1 MSLAF
6 NAVLVCIS
14 VEHNKDF
21 NLVKKIYLYFY
32 KERLFVCR
40 LLLSAFAQRNF
51 KMLTFFTYF
60 QDNNI
65 LLGIETDVISPVKFT
80 YLLLYRSLWL
90 WHLVW
95 CLSLYVDCW
104 WHLLLKWCW
113 KWSRSQGYA
122 LGLDLHLDLGLSWR
136 FHYLWLL
143 LRNLQCS
150 WERRH
155 GDIHRLQPPW
165 ELWWRCMQTCC
176 VLHRRAF
183 RWVVLLLTLF
193 LSSQLY
199 GLRSGRHSTY
209 KVKGNNSDEIKR
221 FNAFC

>member
-1 MSLAF
+1 MLVMSLAF

-14 VEHNKDF
+14 VEHNEDF

-90 WHLVW
+90 
-95 CLSLYVDCW
+95 
-104 WHLLLKWCW
+104 
-113 KWSRSQGYA
+113 
-122 LGLDLHLDLGLSWR
+122 
-136 FHYLWLL
+136 
-143 LRNLQCS
+143 
-150 WERRH
+150 
-155 GDIHRLQPPW
+155 
-165 ELWWRCMQTCC
+165 
-176 VLHRRAF
+176 
-183 RWVVLLLTLF
+183 
-193 LSSQLY
+193 
-199 GLRSGRHSTY
+199 
-209 KVKGNNSDEIKR
+209 
-221 FNAFC
+221 